1 MAGFGARLAEGLV
14 IRVIRFPGRTTGNLT
29 RQDEAAVVLHYLAA
43 QGCEFSLLGCCVWI
57 TVLPDPLADVENGG
71 KRPVGREPYNSF
83 ALQETRGSRD
93 AEFRVFPSSSRHLL
107 SFSLIASGEEVSSQ
121 LMAMAHDYMT
131 NADAI
136 EADSKP
142 RLAAIIAQDA
152 SPDLETNGPQ
162 RARDT
167 TGFVGPN
174 QPHSEEDG
182 RVAQSVER
190 VCEQHETVVRI
201 HSPAANCVLSTT
213 VTERYVSHA
222 LPDWPRLS
230 RR

>member
-1 MAGFGARLAEGLV
+1 MGANDPLDGN
-14 IRVIRFPGRTTGNLT
+14 RTT
-29 RQDEAAVVLHYLAA
+29 VLRCRKH
-43 QGCEFSLLGCCVWI
+43 
-57 TVLPDPLADVENGG
+57 GG
-71 KRPVGREPYNSF
+71 P
-83 ALQETRGSRD
+83 AM
-93 AEFRVFPSSSRHLL
+93 PSSEYFRPSRHLL

-222 LPDWPRLS
+222 RLASPLPSIRTGGITSSAPASGRWPYL
-230 RR
+230 

>member
-14 IRVIRFPGRTTGNLT
+14 IRVIRFPGRATGNLT

-57 TVLPDPLADVENGG
+57 TVQPPTLWRMKKMGANDPLVGNRTTVLRYRKHGG
-71 KRPVGREPYNSF
+71 P
-83 ALQETRGSRD
+83 AM
-93 AEFRVFPSSSRHLL
+93 PSSEYFRRQADICFR
-107 SFSLIASGEEVSSQ
+107 FSLIASGEEVSSQ

-162 RARDT
+162 
-167 TGFVGPN
+167 
-174 QPHSEEDG
+174 
-182 RVAQSVER
+182 
-190 VCEQHETVVRI
+190 
-201 HSPAANCVLSTT
+201 
-213 VTERYVSHA
+213 
-222 LPDWPRLS
+222 
-230 RR
+230 